1 VVRNEENNLINNRN
15 IRFNTISSHRLVP
28 GDIIIL
34 NEGDIVP
41 CDCILLRGEALVNE
55 KYSTGDNYLT
65 RKEEVENFT
74 YQKENEKGFVLY
86 LGTEVVKIKNVEYRQ
101 RAMRRDQKDGEEGSM
116 VDNS

>member
-1 VVRNEENNLINNRN
+1 M
-15 IRFNTISSHRLVP
+15 P

-74 YQKENEKGFVLY
+74 YQKEN
-86 LGTEVVKIKNVEYRQ
+86 
-101 RAMRRDQKDGEEGSM
+101 
-116 VDNS
+116 